1 MAKDVVAV
9 QGAAI
14 HVEQYG
20 EGGPALFLHG
30 VPDSAELWS
39 PVIGVASREYRCIA
53 PDLAGFRRSQLRRD
67 VTFSLDGY
75 AVWVNDLVMALG
87 IDEPLTLVG
96 HDWGGIFGLAWACK
110 YPERAGRI
118 IVMDTIFSHLY
129 RWHPWARVWRTPV
142 LGELSMLLMNRP
154 LFMSEMRRGSV
165 LLDDA
170 WLARLWSA
178 MQENYR
184 TRFVTL
190 QLYRSLNPPRLLPW
204 QPLLRA
210 LAASTP
216 LTVLHGAHDPY
227 IPGWT
232 TRLFHTDD
240 VRVLEDVGHWVPA
253 EAPAAVLAALGVAA
267 ADNHGTQA

>member
-1 MAKDVVAV
+1 VSKDFVV
-9 QGAAI
+9 QGAAT

-20 EGGPALFLHG
+20 EGRPALFLHG

-39 PVIGVASREYRCIA
+39 PVLGEASRKYRCIA
-53 PDLAGFRRSQLRRD
+53 PDLPGFRRSQLPQNF
-67 VTFSLDGY
+67 VFSLDGY
-75 AVWVNDLVMALG
+75 AAWVNDLVDALG
-87 IDEPLTLVG
+87 IDEPLMLVG

-110 YPERAGRI
+110 YPERASRVV
-118 IVMDTIFSHLY
+118 VMDTIFSHLY

-154 LFMSEMRRGSV
+154 LFLSEMRRGSV
-165 LLDDA
+165 ALDDA
-170 WLARLWSA
+170 WLAQLWSA

-190 QLYRSLNPPRLLPW
+190 KLYR
-204 QPLLRA
+204 
-210 LAASTP
+210 STP

-232 TRLFHTDD
+232 TRLFHTED
-240 VRVLEDVGHWVPA
+240 VRVLEDAGHWVPA
-253 EAPAAVLAALGVAA
+253 EAPGAVLAALGVAVPEIH
-267 ADNHGTQA
+267 NGQT

>member
-1 MAKDVVAV
+1 MSKDFVV
-9 QGAAI
+9 QGAAT
-14 HVEQYG
+14 HVEQFG
-20 EGGPALFLHG
+20 EGRPALFLHG

-39 PVIGVASREYRCIA
+39 RVLGEASRKYRCIA
-53 PDLAGFRRSQLRRD
+53 PDLPGFRRSQLPQNF
-67 VTFSLDGY
+67 VFSLDGY
-75 AVWVNDLVMALG
+75 AAWVNDLVDALG

-110 YPERAGRI
+110 YPERAGRVV
-118 IVMDTIFSHLY
+118 VMDTIFSHLY

-154 LFMSEMRRGSV
+154 LFLSEMRRGSV
-165 LLDDA
+165 ALDDA
-170 WLARLWSA
+170 WLAQLWNA

-190 QLYRSLNPPRLLPW
+190 KLYRSLNPPVLLPW
-204 QPLLRA
+204 QPLLQA

-232 TRLFHTDD
+232 TRLFHTED
-240 VRVLEDVGHWVPA
+240 VRVLEDAGHWVPA
-253 EAPAAVLAALGVAA
+253 EAPGAVLAALGVAA
-267 ADNHGTQA
+267 PEIHNGHT